1 MARGDSSNT
10 LLFLALGG
18 AVAYWWYQQQQQEA
32 AALGVDNT
40 ISGDVAQVES
50 TVDNYVMAS
59 VAGQTRGERNNNP
72 GNLRHTS
79 PEIAWQGLSAVQS
92 DPDFLQFNDV
102 LHGIRAMHINL
113 LTYFNSYGLKTITGI
128 INRWAP
134 PKDHNATAAY
144 IIKVSNRMGI
154 APAAQIDLTDLT
166 KATSLVDAIIQQENG
181 RDIYA
186 ATGQLAQ
193 AMAMT

>member
-1 MARGDSSNT
+1 MARSGDNNT
-10 LLFLALGG
+10 LLFLLLGSG
-18 AVAYWWYQQQQQEA
+18 LAYWWYQQQQTEA

-50 TVDNYVMAS
+50 TVDNYVMAN
-59 VAGQTRGERNNNP
+59 ATGQTRGERNNNP
-72 GNLRHTS
+72 GNMRHS
-79 PEIAWQGLSAVQS
+79 VPAIAWQGLSTVQS

-113 LTYFNSYGLKTITGI
+113 LTYFNSYGLNTITGI
-128 INRWAP
+128 VNRWAP

-144 IIKVSNRMGI
+144 IVNVSNHMGV
-154 APAAQIDLTDLT
+154 APSAPIDLTDLT
-166 KATSLVDAIIQQENG
+166 TATSLVDAMIQQENG

-186 ATGQLAQ
+186 ASGQLAQ
-193 AMAMT
+193 GMAMT